1 MRGLRVICVAACG
14 RSHPSVSLKQLKN
27 HTVLKG
33 PKEGKSMK
41 KVYTINLSR
50 TILALLLFSL
60 LLFNVSAG
68 GNKEANLGLDQAKVI
83 RIGWQGS
90 SFTRFLGV
98 AEGFF
103 DREFGPDGIKIEFE
117 QFSYGP
123 PIIEGLAAGSLDFGT
138 VGDMP
143 IVTAVANGLP
153 IQSIYKSG
161 TNPDSNTALLPV
173 NSTITRVE
181 ELKGKKVGTSVG
193 SSGHHFLVLLL
204 AQAGL
209 QPEDVE
215 IVNLSA
221 TDLGTALATGEIAA
235 GTTWEPYGTI
245 FTGNGSAKYLAKSS
259 GIKQN
264 TSTEIAR
271 KEFLEQNPGLTARYL
286 KVLLELDEFVQQDR
300 ARAIRIVAR
309 ESGFKE
315 SDLAGTYDNIYNPH
329 FTDYDWDQMEKT
341 KEFLLESDLIT
352 GDFDIRTLYT
362 DKYLIEAEKL
372 FKASKS
378 Q

>member
-1 MRGLRVICVAACG
+1 MAI
-14 RSHPSVSLKQLKN
+14 
-27 HTVLKG
+27 
-33 PKEGKSMK
+33 
-41 KVYTINLSR
+41 
-50 TILALLLFSL
+50 LLFSL
-60 LLFNVSAG
+60 LAFNMNAAG
-68 GNKEANLGLDQAKVI
+68 KQEGPAGLDQAKVI

-90 SFTRFLGV
+90 SFTRFLGT

-103 DREFGPDGIKIEFE
+103 DREFGLDGIKIEFE

-123 PIIEGLAAGSLDFGT
+123 PIIEALAAGSLDFGS

-143 IVTAVANGLP
+143 IVTGVANGLP
-153 IQSIYKSG
+153 LQSIYKSG
-161 TNPDSNTALLPV
+161 INPDSNTALVPID
-173 NSTITRVE
+173 STITRVE
-181 ELKGKKVGTSVG
+181 ALKGKKVGTSVG

-204 AQAGL
+204 TQAGL
-209 QPEDVE
+209 TPEDVE

-264 TSTEIAR
+264 TSTEVAR
-271 KEFLEQNPGLTARYL
+271 KGFIEQNPGLTARYL
-286 KVLLELDEFVQQDR
+286 KVLLEIDEFIQQDR
-300 ARAIRIVAR
+300 ARAISIVAR

-315 SDLAGTYDNIYNPH
+315 ADLAGTYDNVYNPY

-341 KEFLLESDLIT
+341 KQFLLESDLIT
-352 GDFDIRTLYT
+352 RDFDIRTLYT

-378 Q
+378 R

>member
-1 MRGLRVICVAACG
+1 
-14 RSHPSVSLKQLKN
+14 LKQKTEK
-27 HTVLKG
+27 HTVPEDQKG
-33 PKEGKSMK
+33 KTYMK
-41 KVYTINLSR
+41 NVYTINFSR
-50 TILALLLFSL
+50 IIPAALLLAFL
-60 LLFNVSAG
+60 TFNVNAG
-68 GNKEANLGLDQAKVI
+68 GKKDADVSLDQAKVI

-90 SFTRFLGV
+90 SSTRFLGV

-103 DREFGPDGIKIEFE
+103 DREFGPDGIRIEFE

-123 PIIEGLAAGSLDFGT
+123 PIIEGLAAGSLDFGG

-143 IVTAVANGLP
+143 VVTAVANGLP
-153 IQSIYKSG
+153 LQSIFKG
-161 TNPDSNTALLPV
+161 GIDPDSNTALIPV

-181 ELKGKKVGTSVG
+181 ELKGRKVGTSVG
-193 SSGHHFLVLLL
+193 SSAHHFLVLLL

-209 QPEDVE
+209 SPEDVE
-215 IVNLSA
+215 IVNLGA
-221 TDLGTALATGEIAA
+221 TDLGTALAAGEIVA

-271 KEFLEQNPGLTARYL
+271 KGFIEQNPGLTARYL
-286 KVLLELDEFVQQDR
+286 KVLLEINEFIQQDR
-300 ARAIRIVAR
+300 ARAISIIAR

-315 SDLAGTYDNIYNPH
+315 SDLAGIYKNVYNPY

-341 KEFLLESDLIT
+341 KQFLLDSDLIT
-352 GDFDIRTLYT
+352 RNFDIRTLYT

-378 Q
+378 R